1 MKIEV
6 YATLRDI
13 VGAKSIYLDDVT
25 EMTIEQMLQA
35 LYVKYPALRA
45 KLTGNRD
52 ELYPAINIMIN
63 GRDMR
68 YINGLKTVVTSRDA
82 VSIFPPVGGGI

>member
-13 VGAKSIYLDDVT
+13 VGSKSIYLDSDP

-45 KLTGNRD
+45 KLTGNGD

-68 YINGLKTVVTSRDA
+68 YIKGLETVVTSKDVVR
-82 VSIFPPVGGGI
+82 IFPPVGGGI